1 MFYIYEN
8 WQAGPHKTVIHEGS
22 CASCNEGTGRAG
34 GYDRRHASWHG
45 PYRTLEDAREA
56 ASAVAQAVVKKGGT
70 GKRTQRPLDANSL
83 GTIRRRLFQM
93 LDWAEGKASRDTTPM
108 KRVIILRDQGKIPK
122 NIANLMQTVLGFR
135 KIAEY
140 DDYVQNKKKS
150 DMITSAWEVVL
161 EWHSANS
168 KR

>member
-1 MFYIYEN
+1 MARSIQNARRCPGGGQCCSPSGCEERTS
-8 WQAGPHKTVIHEGS
+8 GREGKRKRPRS
-22 CASCNEGTGRAG
+22 GERGR
-34 GYDRRHASWHG
+34 H
-45 PYRTLEDAREA
+45 
-56 ASAVAQAVVKKGGT
+56 

-135 KIAEY
+135 NIAEY
-140 DDYVQNKKKS
+140 DDYVPTKKES
-150 DMITSAWEVVL
+150 DLITSAWEVVL